1 MLGIIDS
8 FAKRIKTILTAM
20 FLNKF
25 NNRWIHVLDNI
36 INHYNRSENEALNGL
51 SPDEACREAN
61 KPQVLDINL
70 EENKQ
75 NNMVSDL
82 VHGDKVRK
90 NILFNDRNSKG
101 SDPKWSDKVFTVAS
115 THGNTVILN
124 DRSIYKRQHLFKV
137 ANDAQDLLN
146 NPIREAKRINKEID
160 KQSRDN

>member
-1 MLGIIDS
+1 
-8 FAKRIKTILTAM
+8 M
-20 FLNKF
+20 FLK
-25 NNRWIHVLDNI
+25 NNNTRWFHVLENI
-36 INHYNRSENEALNGL
+36 INHYNSTENEALNGL

-61 KPQVLDINL
+61 KPQVFDMNL
-70 EENKQ
+70 EKNNQ

-124 DRSIYKRQHLFKV
+124 DRNIYKRQHLLK
-137 ANDAQDLLN
+137 AADDAQDIPN
-146 NPIREAKRINKEID
+146 NPIREAKRINK
-160 KQSRDN
+160 